1 MSVRRVPDG
10 VSMSVV
16 NLSIDGTPVEVAAGT
31 TVFDAARS
39 IGVDIP
45 TLCHAQHQG
54 PVGVCR
60 VCTVEVTGGRVLA
73 ASCVRTVEP
82 GMDVR
87 TNTERVQRAR
97 RMLYELLLADHPSP
111 CLRQTATG
119 DCELEDQARRAGLQ
133 TSRFTPRLSA
143 RGIDDS
149 SPIIK
154 VDHSACILCDRCI
167 RACSEIKQNFVIG
180 RMGKGSGAGIAFD
193 ADVPMGHSTCVGCGE
208 CMVSCP
214 TGALTNKS
222 VLDVRLP
229 QGDLLSPEELLRLPI
244 FAGSSG
250 TFLALNKGSIVR
262 RRFGPGEIICREGE
276 HGSTAFYV
284 LSGQVE
290 VSISTPM
297 AHVKSGRRTGRVGV
311 ANFLRRLSRLVSN
324 KEDQREEEPRFIP
337 IDGPIDLDY
346 GNPVARF
353 GAGEIFGEMTCM
365 SFYPRSATVR
375 AVEETVVLEMLR
387 NVLHMLQKNKRF
399 KADLDRRYRER
410 ALVTHLRSVPM
421 FAGLTDDF
429 LDHLRNRVE
438 LVRYEPGQVI
448 CRQSEP
454 ADSFFLVR
462 IGFVKV
468 TQAFPG
474 GEMVLRYL
482 ARGSYFGEI
491 GLLGAGVRT
500 ATCSAL
506 DHVEVIQI
514 RGEDFHAMLERFP
527 EIGAKLQEVA
537 AGLLAQDQERHE
549 QVSTVP
555 IADFLTQGLM
565 EAQNLLLIDLERCTR
580 CDLCVR
586 ACADAHEGVTRL
598 VRDGLRFDKY
608 LVATSCRS
616 CRDPLCMI
624 GCPVGS
630 IRRRDSLEILI
641 EDWCIGCGLCAESCP
656 YGNINM
662 HAFTVAADDELQPGR
677 KKAVVREKAT
687 TCDLSR
693 ELEEPACVYACPHDA
708 AIRVEPLTFFAE
720 KFGPSKPPGS

>member
-1 MSVRRVPDG
+1 LPDP
-10 VSMSVV
+10 VV
-16 NLSIDGTPVEVAAGT
+16 KLTIDGAAVEVPAGT
-31 TVFDAARS
+31 SVFDAARS
-39 IGVDIP
+39 LGVDIP
-45 TLCHAQHQG
+45 TLCHAQHQT

-60 VCTVEVTGGRVLA
+60 VCTVEVAGGRVLT
-73 ASCVRTVEP
+73 ASCVRPAEN

-87 TNTERVQRAR
+87 TNTERVRQAR

-111 CLRQTATG
+111 CLRQAATG
-119 DCELEDQARRAGLQ
+119 DCELETQARRAGLQ
-133 TSRFTPRLSA
+133 TARFTPRLSA

-167 RACSEIKQNFVIG
+167 RGCSEVKQNFVIG
-180 RMGKGSGAGIAFD
+180 RTGKGGGAGIAFD
-193 ADVPMGHSTCVGCGE
+193 TDVPMGHSTCVGCGE

-214 TGALTNKS
+214 TGALTNKK

-229 QGDLLSPEELLRLPI
+229 QGELLAPDELLQLPI
-244 FAGSSG
+244 FAGVSG
-250 TFLALNKGSIVR
+250 TFLALNKGSVIR
-262 RRFGPGEIICREGE
+262 RRFRPGEIICREGE
-276 HGSTAFYV
+276 QGSTAFYV
-284 LSGQVE
+284 LSGKVE

-297 AHVKSGRRTGRVGV
+297 AHVKSGPPTGRAGV
-311 ANFLRRLSRLVSN
+311 ANFFRRLSQLVGSD
-324 KEDQREEEPRFIP
+324 EDRREDGQQRFIP

-346 GNPVARF
+346 GNPVARI
-353 GAGEIFGEMTCM
+353 GPGELFGEMTCM

-375 AVEETVVLEMLR
+375 AVEETEVLEMLR
-387 NVLHMLQKNKRF
+387 NVLHVLQKNKRF
-399 KADLDRRYRER
+399 KAELDRGYRER
-410 ALVTHLRSVPM
+410 ALATHLRSVPM
-421 FAGLTDDF
+421 FAGVTDDF
-429 LDHLRNRVE
+429 IGHLRDRVE
-438 LVRYEPGQVI
+438 LIPYEPGQVI
-448 CRQSEP
+448 CRQGEA

-468 TQAFPG
+468 TQTFPG

-482 ARGSYFGEI
+482 ARGNYFGEI
-491 GLLGAGVRT
+491 GLLGGGVRT

-506 DHVEVIQI
+506 DHVEVVRI

-527 EIGAKLQEVA
+527 EIRAKLEAEA
-537 AGLLAQDQERHE
+537 AARLAQDQERHR

-586 ACADAHEGVTRL
+586 ACAAAHDGVTRL

-630 IRRRDSLEILI
+630 IRRRDSLEIII

-656 YGNINM
+656 YGNINL
-662 HAFTVAADDELQPGR
+662 HSFTVAVGDELHPGQ

-693 ELEEPACVYACPHDA
+693 ELKEPACVYACPHAA
-708 AIRVEPLTFFAE
+708 AIRVEPLTFFAD
-720 KFGPSKPPGS
+720 KLGLAK